1 MKCVLDLVVFDLFL
15 EVDCLLQSYQLFLI
29 DHQQVS
35 GFNLASKFSF
45 LVLLIDSKYLS
56 WLRRLILLF
65 KMFGYVECC
74 ILTISDA
81 LN

>member
-35 GFNLASKFSF
+35 GFNLAF
-45 LVLLIDSKYLS
+45 LVFLIDGKYLS
-56 WLRRLILLF
+56 RLRRFLLF